1 MSASCGLKVVGVV
14 GACGEMF
21 DVKLAGNVAGF
32 CEIQWG
38 DVTALPGR
46 QWDSDT
52 GAGGPVGVESGR
64 VLYRS

>member
-1 MSASCGLKVVGVV
+1 MLGMQHLMLGMQGL
-14 GACGEMF
+14 
-21 DVKLAGNVAGF
+21 
-32 CEIQWG
+32 I
-38 DVTALPGR
+38 VTALPGR

>member
-1 MSASCGLKVVGVV
+1 MSASCGLKVVGVI

-38 DVTALPGR
+38 ETVSTLLVSELKSTL
-46 QWDSDT
+46 Q
-52 GAGGPVGVESGR
+52 GGVQSS
-64 VLYRS
+64 RSFNWS